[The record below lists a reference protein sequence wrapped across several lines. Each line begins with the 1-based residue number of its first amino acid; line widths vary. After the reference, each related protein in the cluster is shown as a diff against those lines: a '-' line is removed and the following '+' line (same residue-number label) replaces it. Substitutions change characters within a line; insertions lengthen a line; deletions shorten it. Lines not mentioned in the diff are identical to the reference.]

1 MGDVSMVSLIVR
13 MLVSLGLVLALVGI
27 AYVIARRRSNGA
39 APVRRGAA
47 KRGQRRPAAPPAIE
61 VVGRVGLSR
70 GSMAVALRFG
80 DSVVLVGVSEQ
91 APSTVL
97 REMDAERWDE
107 IHAEQDWRVPEH
119 LPVRADGLVTGRID
133 ADGKVEDSI
142 IGPRPSFVDALRE
155 ATTRRA

>member
-1 MGDVSMVSLIVR
+1 MGDVSLVSLIVR
-13 MLVSLGLVLALVGI
+13 MLVSLGIVLALVGA
-27 AYVIARRRSNGA
+27 AYVVARRRSNGA
-39 APVRRGAA
+39 TPVRRTGG
-47 KRGQRRPAAPPAIE
+47 KRSARRAAAPPAIE

-70 GSMAVALRFG
+70 GAMAVALRFG
-80 DSVVLVGVSEQ
+80 DAVVLVGVSEQ

-107 IHAEQDWRVPEH
+107 IHAEQDWRVSDH
-119 LPVRADGLVTGRID
+119 VAARSDDRSD
-133 ADGKVEDSI
+133 ADGNLEDSI